1 MSKRFILCIS
11 RQFGSNGR
19 IVGETLA
26 GKLGV
31 TCYDKKLLEK
41 IASEHNLSEEY
52 VRQADE
58 KPASLFS
65 RGFPMGFRNPYK
77 LDYIES
83 LYYTLNDDFFY
94 IQAKTIK
101 EIASEGSCII
111 IGRVADFI
119 LRDDPDMISVFV
131 HADMKDR
138 IKTVMDRE
146 GIDKG
151 KAEQMIRKKDK
162 NRQNY
167 YNYYSDKKWGE
178 CVSYDFS
185 VSTSRFGVD
194 GAVRS
199 ILQLLDI

>member
-1 MSKRFILCIS
+1 MKKRFILCIS

-26 GKLGV
+26 EKMNI

-41 IASEHNLSEEY
+41 IASEHDLSEEY
-52 VRQADE
+52 VRQSDE
-58 KPASLFS
+58 KPVSMFA
-65 RGFPMGFRNPYK
+65 RGFPMGLRNPYK

-83 LYYTLNDDFFY
+83 LYYTFNDNFY
-94 IQAKTIK
+94 NIQAKTIK
-101 EIASEGSCII
+101 SIASEGSCII

-119 LRDDPDMISVFV
+119 LRDDPDMISIFI
-131 HADMKDR
+131 HADQKYR
-138 IKTVMDRE
+138 IKTVMERE
-146 GIDKG
+146 GVEKN
-151 KAEQMIRKKDK
+151 KAEQMVKKKDK

-167 YNYYSDKKWGE
+167 YNYYSNKKWGE

-185 VSTSRFGVD
+185 VSTSKFGVD

-199 ILQLLDI
+199 ILKLLDF

>member
-19 IVGETLA
+19 IVGEALA
-26 GKLGV
+26 EEMGI

-52 VRQADE
+52 VMQADE
-58 KPASLFS
+58 KPVRMFS

-83 LYYTLNDDFFY
+83 LYYTFNDNFFS
-94 IQAKTIK
+94 IQAQTIK
-101 EIASEGSCII
+101 NIASEGSCII

-119 LRDDPDMISVFV
+119 LRDDPDMLSIFV
-131 HADMKDR
+131 HADLKYR
-138 IKTVMDRE
+138 IKTVMERE
-146 GIDKG
+146 GVDKG
-151 KAEQMIRKKDK
+151 KAEQMIKKKDK

-167 YNYYSDKKWGE
+167 YNFYSDKKWGE
-178 CVSYDFS
+178 CVTYDFS
-185 VSTSRFGVD
+185 VSTSKFGVD

-199 ILQLLDI
+199 ILKLIDY